1 MIEECS
7 MLIFEYNF
15 LGQVGIS
22 QAEQEEERD
31 IKIVEEEPRLKQ
43 KRWEQGDFHYC

>member
-1 MIEECS
+1 MIKECS
-7 MLIFEYNF
+7 VLILEYSF

-22 QAEQEEERD
+22 QAKHEEERD

-43 KRWEQGDFHYC
+43 KR

>member
-43 KRWEQGDFHYC
+43 KR